1 MYGREQKLQYL
12 GPWIF
17 FVLKIVKMRLI
28 ILISI
33 YSHIKHNIFI

>member
-12 GPWIF
+12 GPLIF
-17 FVLKIVKMRLI
+17 LVLKIVKMIII
-28 ILISI
+28 ILISK

>member
-17 FVLKIVKMRLI
+17 LVLKIVKMIII
-28 ILISI
+28 ILISK
-33 YSHIKHNIFI
+33 YSHIKHSILI